1 MSLNTSNDINEY
13 DNYKYFTGDVVCI
26 MSNYKIVS
34 YTIEGIPKW
43 RNWTDE
49 GEYDYIYPVK
59 DAENNIIYIREK
71 RILKKIGSDLNYLS
85 ELKSNNSEES
95 CEHSDK

>member
-1 MSLNTSNDINEY
+1 
-13 DNYKYFTGDVVCI
+13 

-59 DAENNIIYIREK
+59 DAENNIVYIREK
-71 RILKKIGSDLNYLS
+71 RILKKKQG
-85 ELKSNNSEES
+85 EEAPS
-95 CEHSDK
+95 VLGLR